1 MRRAGFVF
9 LIAGSLLC
17 SVGAGAADIDG
28 KTALVCDLSE
38 AAQCDGVAECIDVTP
53 AQIGLP
59 GPFHVDFELAQIGSE
74 DGQRTNLIRSIEELE
89 TALLLQGHANGRGW
103 TLVIDRAT
111 GHLSAT
117 LNDIEGAFVLAGA
130 CTER

>member
-9 LIAGSLLC
+9 LTAAALLC
-17 SVGAGAADIDG
+17 SVIAGAAVIDG
-28 KTALVCDLSE
+28 KTPLVCDLSE

-59 GPFHVDFELAQIGSE
+59 GPFHIDFELAQIGSE
-74 DGQRTNLIRSIEELE
+74 DGQRTNLIRSVEELDS
-89 TALLLQGHANGRGW
+89 AFLIQGHTNGRGW

-111 GHLSAT
+111 GHLSVT
-117 LNDIEGAFVLAGA
+117 LNEVHGAFVLAGA
-130 CTER
+130 CTAR